1 MLFCIGAL
9 CPRNI
14 RRHQLKVYKFLIRTD
29 VSLPETDLSIEV
41 KQEFQRSLFKVRK
54 EAVVMIKEKGGL
66 R

>member
-1 MLFCIGAL
+1 MPFCIGVV

-14 RRHQLKVYKFLIRTD
+14 RRHKSKVYKFLIRTD
-29 VSLPETDLSIEV
+29 VSLPETDFSIEV

-54 EAVVMIKEKGGL
+54 EAVVKIKEKGGL